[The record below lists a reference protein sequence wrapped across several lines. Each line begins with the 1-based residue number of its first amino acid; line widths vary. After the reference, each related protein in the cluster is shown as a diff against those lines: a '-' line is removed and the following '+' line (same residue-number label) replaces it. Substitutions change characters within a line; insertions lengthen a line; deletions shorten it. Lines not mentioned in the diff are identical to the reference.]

1 LDKENSKEM
10 ILQVKVKEVGEKG
23 GPGSGNWGHAGI
35 PGSVG
40 GSIPRDSG
48 MSIASGS
55 TWLERY
61 EAAKGK
67 PHPYAL
73 ELEKERAEFAALKQQ
88 AREEAQQGKSDKMKY
103 PRVEKGS
110 YQAELVRNDKLLNS
124 PDVLKK
130 VQVPEYLYHVTD
142 RSNIDSV
149 MQKGILTGI
158 PRSSSEGLILGAYL
172 TDDPRDIIAHQS
184 DIRFKDPVVIRVRTA
199 GLKLRLDP
207 EYFAYGPDSTKADA
221 LEFVA
226 GVNAGEEQYA
236 MYSTTPIPTGNLEVT
251 DKW

>member
-1 LDKENSKEM
+1 MGKENSKEM
-10 ILQVKVKEVGEKG
+10 IIQVKVKEVGEKG
-23 GPGSGNWGHAGI
+23 GPGSGNFGHAGI

-40 GSIPRDSG
+40 GSAPTEIIDAAAMKKAHAAEKRL
-48 MSIASGS
+48 AKKKA
-55 TWLERY
+55 EE
-61 EAAKGK
+61 EAA
-67 PHPYAL
+67 
-73 ELEKERAEFAALKQQ
+73 ELAALRQQ

-124 PDVLKK
+124 SDVLEK

-251 DKW
+251 DKWW

>member
-1 LDKENSKEM
+1 MDKENGKEM

-35 PGSVG
+35 SGSVG
-40 GSIPRDSG
+40 GSQKRSVA
-48 MSIASGS
+48 MSIRSGPD
-55 TWLERY
+55 WMERY
-61 EAAKGK
+61 ESKSGRQHAQ
-67 PHPYAL
+67 
-73 ELEKERAEFAALKQQ
+73 ERKERAEFAALKQQ
-88 AREEAQQGKSDKMKY
+88 AREKAQQGKSDKMKY

-251 DKW
+251 DKWW